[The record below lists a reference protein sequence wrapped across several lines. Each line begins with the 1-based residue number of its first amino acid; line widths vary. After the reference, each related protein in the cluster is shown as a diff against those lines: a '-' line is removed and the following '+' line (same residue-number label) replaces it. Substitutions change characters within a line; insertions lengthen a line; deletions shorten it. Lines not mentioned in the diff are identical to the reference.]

1 MTAKK
6 KEKQRQMMTNDSVY
20 RCVCHKRTSLGPLS
34 FHSNV
39 NGRLITLS
47 DGGRRATRDESS
59 FRHGLVF
66 SARPVQ
72 IQEKLRLRVESST
85 GNWQGSLRVGFAN
98 VLPEE
103 TKLPSLAVPDLTD
116 SSSMYAAALLPEDKC
131 YPGSEMEFWIDS
143 SATLWTRSSDGTT
156 FFQTALNIH
165 GPIWA
170 MIDIYGQTTAVMLLG
185 SEKKGLLGTYRSC
198 PALKHTDDD
207 NCVYGDIK
215 KETLERLNKPMSMQ
229 IHESDNTGTE
239 AFDSEDCVVCY
250 SEKTNILLSC
260 GHKCVCTPCAT
271 KIYELSRT
279 CPLCRQCI
287 QPIQFS

>member
-6 KEKQRQMMTNDSVY
+6 KEKQRQMMTNVSVH

-72 IQEKLRLRVESST
+72 IQEKLRLRVERST
-85 GNWQGSLRVGFAN
+85 KNLHGSLRVGFAN

-103 TKLPSLAVPDLTD
+103 TTLPSMAVPDLTN
-116 SSSMYAAALLPEDKC
+116 SSSLYAAAILHEDTC
-131 YPGSEMEFWIDS
+131 YPGSETEFWIDRY
-143 SATLWTRSSDGTT
+143 ARLWTRSSDGTKS
-156 FFQTALNIH
+156 FQPTALNIH

-170 MIDIYGQTTAVMLLG
+170 MIDIYGQTSAVMLLG
-185 SEKKGLLGTYRSC
+185 SKKKDRLYTYRSC
-198 PALKHTDDD
+198 PALKHNKHTDD
-207 NCVYGDIK
+207 NNYIYKDIN
-215 KETLERLNKPMSMQ
+215 KETLKRLNKPMSMQ
-229 IHESDNTGTE
+229 IHESYNTGTE
-239 AFDSEDCVVCY
+239 AFDSEDCVVCR
-250 SEKTNILLSC
+250 SEKPNTLLSC
-260 GHKCVCTPCAT
+260 GHKCACTPFAM
-271 KIYELSRT
+271 KIILV
-279 CPLCRQCI
+279 
-287 QPIQFS
+287 